1 MTTKTPTIQGVR
13 AKLKRSAAAAGL
25 HLELSH
31 SLKGWRQGVQV
42 DTGYT
47 QDAHRA
53 NLKHFTEHSAGHT
66 GTIMD
71 WLRSVLSYDELVT
84 VPVRVVVNNSEMQVD
99 YFAEDQIRV
108 LPDWATFV
116 ELGSISNGWAND
128 MLGIETNGWS
138 YDRGTRAFTEDEV
151 EALAPSEAHALALA
165 VIVLNV
171 PGTPAT
177 IAVDRFAGLDE
188 TGRSLFLSMLAD
200 WSGTVS
206 ELLDAVEVLVPQE
219 SPAPVEPAPAP
230 EEDGPVD
237 PELLALGLPSH
248 LQAPKALEEYFA
260 RLVHAPKREHA
271 KRVWNAIKWD
281 LELPHVA
288 APWAADVV
296 RKVRRYANS

>member
-1 MTTKTPTIQGVR
+1 MSTKTPTIQGVR

-47 QDAHRA
+47 QDARRA
-53 NLKHFTEHSAGHT
+53 NLKHFTEHTAGHT

-84 VPVRVVVNNSEMQVD
+84 VPVRVIVNNSEIQVD
-99 YFAEDQIRV
+99 YFAEDEMRV

-116 ELGSISNGWAND
+116 ELGSISNGWAKD
-128 MLGIETNGWS
+128 MLGIETRGWS

-151 EALAPSEAHALALA
+151 DALAPSEAHALALA
-165 VIVLNV
+165 VLVSRV
-171 PGTPAT
+171 PGTRNT
-177 IAVDRFAGLDE
+177 ISIDRFAGLDE
-188 TGRSLFLSMLAD
+188 TGRSLFLSMLDD
-200 WSGTVS
+200 WSGAVS

-219 SPAPVEPAPAP
+219 SPVPAEPVPAP

-260 RLVHAPKREHA
+260 RLVHAPKREYA
-271 KRVWNAIKWD
+271 KLVWNALKWD
-281 LELPHVA
+281 LELPHCA
-288 APWAADVV
+288 APWALDVV
-296 RKVRRYANS
+296 RKVGRYANA